1 VLSAVLAKGAAGVQ
15 LTLSDAH
22 APALAASRATLAANG
37 LQGEVLAGDVY
48 SAISGRF
55 DMIISNPPFHDGM
68 QTNLKAS
75 ETLIRGALNHLRI
88 GGELRIVANAFLP
101 YPDLL
106 DAVFGNH
113 QVLAQNG
120 RFKVYQAIHQVKRSR
135 DKGDKRH

>member
-1 VLSAVLAKGAAGVQ
+1 M
-15 LTLSDAH
+15 
-22 APALAASRATLAANG
+22 
-37 LQGEVLAGDVY
+37 LAGDVY

-68 QTNLKAS
+68 QTNLKAA
-75 ETLIRGALNHLRI
+75 ETLIRGALDHLRI

-120 RFKVYQAIHQVKRSR
+120 RFKVYQAFHQVKRTR
-135 DKGDKRH
+135 ENRGKRR